1 MFQKP
6 LEGASSVSTDGT
18 LLAMTG
24 DSLLTRTL
32 DWVADPGFSRVRD
45 LLSSSDAAFTNL
57 EVSLPR
63 RPISP
68 GTAFHGT
75 RVAASSRVLDA
86 LSSLGFNLFSL
97 ANNHA
102 TDFGVKG
109 LVDTISEFQQRGIAY
124 AGAGETLDQA
134 RRPQYLETRGG
145 RVALIAV
152 TSSNARASLAA
163 DATGDDVGRPGVNP
177 LRFTTTYRLDDTR
190 FGSLNEIVTALG
202 IPGAA
207 ASAKKRTGLLP
218 YPDRNLHIAERPIG
232 SILLDSALFERGPE
246 PLVEQHVIEEDLAA
260 MDRWIHEAKRQSD
273 YVIVSV
279 HCHEGPNNSWGTDQ
293 PPMFFR
299 TAARQFIDRGA
310 HVVVGHGPH
319 RLRPIEVY
327 RGAIIFYSL
336 GNFLFTVESQIH
348 MSRDI
353 YEHLNVGQHATPAD
367 VLDVRGVADDGSPQ
381 AYRTEPSLWESVL
394 VLCRMTGGELAE
406 ARLHPIVLG
415 IDRSRTRSG
424 YPVVASKPVARRIL
438 TDLARISFPFG
449 TTIEIEESAS
459 GVVGSIKLH

>member
-1 MFQKP
+1 
-6 LEGASSVSTDGT
+6 
-18 LLAMTG
+18 MTG

-32 DWVADPGFSRVRD
+32 DWIDDPGFSRVRD

-63 RPISP
+63 RPMSP

-75 RVAASSRVLDA
+75 RVAASSRILDA

-109 LVDTISEFQQRGIAY
+109 LVDTISEFEQRGITY

-134 RRPQYLETRGG
+134 RRPRYLETRGG
-145 RVALIAV
+145 RVGLIAA

-177 LRFTTTYRLDDTR
+177 LRFATSYRLDSSR
-190 FGSLNEIVTALG
+190 FEALNQIVTDLG

-207 ASAKKRTGLLP
+207 ASAERRTGLLP
-218 YPDRNLHIAERPIG
+218 YPDRNLHLAERPEG
-232 SILLDSALFERGPE
+232 SILLESALFERGPE
-246 PLVEQHVIEEDLAA
+246 PLVEQHVIQEDLAA

-293 PPMFFR
+293 PPTFFR
-299 TAARQFIDRGA
+299 TAARQFVDRGA

-381 AYRTEPSLWESVL
+381 AYRREPSLWESVL

-438 TDLARISFPFG
+438 TDLARISLPFG
-449 TTIEIEESAS
+449 TTIEIEESAAD
-459 GVVGSIKLH
+459 VVGSIKLH